1 MNIKPK
7 LYLNES
13 PQTAEEGSLAFAR
26 NMKIDD
32 DGNLTTD
39 YGYLAISEN
48 IDNEHTWNTSSIV
61 GHIVGL
67 DNKIYFLTH
76 EVISDIPTSNIY
88 EYDELTKA
96 VNIIDSAWSY
106 SGGKISGYV
115 NTNISGEKILTI
127 AEVKANDSDPD
138 IPIKHI
144 NLSYCSSSDNES
156 IYTQTPEI
164 PIANIALY
172 DTYVKTIPNGVY
184 VFFIRYEIRTG
195 VYTNWFLA
203 SRPIF
208 GGVSEKTNTIQG
220 GLKYINLHKDS
231 AKSFI
236 LDVTYINETAKA
248 YYSGFQIG
256 FIITHDEATDA
267 RIWKSFKMTDTRL
280 YFDYDEIQEANID
293 DLTET
298 TYRLTNV
305 GNVTNFKNKLYIANY
320 KESDFN
326 PNIADIAS
334 KLTLAKDVDTTPISF
349 NKNITF
355 NTKTL
360 VWNNAAGYY
369 DKDSNNDTI
378 ASLASTIIA
387 NNVFDFNISNFSKG
401 ETTELDRCV
410 RFDLRWSHANDPDL
424 ATIHNI
430 YTDLYNDGV
439 FGPNADTA
447 YGNGRIGIQQSD
459 YDGGVWVFTR
469 HTTKH
474 TWDDLGLTFIYGS
487 VSDTDVNS
495 LNDARE
501 GVFKFK
507 VNTDHYNIAGHT
519 NVGWIS
525 RNVGF
530 DTKARSAIDSNVK
543 AEVEGKTY
551 FAKFYAE
558 ITSGT
563 KVYKIGYHSYMDK
576 PNYVGYAYDQY
587 NYLQNQGYWLDLEL
601 SNTLD
606 TSNIQSSIQT
616 WTTNIIKQYIVGID
630 ENGTPIL
637 SIDGELIYCSSISF
651 TCKRFKFSLESEEIL
666 NDTDNFYKR
675 YYVSLKSTDFK
686 CLSMFTVKNSKITV
700 TVDNDSFTQSSVL
713 MPRSVYQPYLHLID
727 KYGVITNGYKLPNTI
742 DTTAASSPDPTTTKL
757 KYSIDTTISNLDLKD
772 YKGFF
777 ISLDNVGDV
786 VMELFGYMKIGTTS
800 IAYCLELDT
809 LLYTATDNIT
819 VVTEHMGITDSAKYY
834 PSSTINP
841 ITAFGNCGY
850 VAWESGTYDYSNTRL
865 YIKISRSN
873 IGKTKRLIK
882 ATPYLPLTAATN
894 VSITDG
900 FYGAYLCIVKKPTFK
915 LSSNVYVAGTEIFGV
930 NRTSALT
937 LNDYNNYIQ
946 LQNSMSYVIRS
957 NFNLNYLSLTE
968 DLNDIY
974 FSVGSASSGIK
985 QLIKV
990 INSATLSNIYEL
1002 KSMYKDFFNKIFSEI
1017 SETNKIRFDNT
1028 LRVSNILSDETF
1040 NNSVFKF
1047 EAKNYYN
1054 IPTDRGIIVNLFSI
1068 SNIIYAHTEASLY
1081 KFNGNQT
1088 IMSSD
1093 KDIAL
1098 AESDPFT
1105 NGIEQ
1110 VIDSQYGYGGI
1121 VNKEAGC
1128 ITFESYVFYDQNS
1141 NRIFAYNGNN
1151 QLTPIDASIHKL
1163 LAYYKPKKCITVHDE
1178 ANHRI
1183 LFEFTSSKP
1192 DNEVVNDNNTFCISF
1207 NYKSK
1212 SFVSLHDLTLQ
1223 NSFNSKYFVYSYI
1236 NGLIRLFEQ
1245 TATIDTTILNQTY
1258 NIQKLYGNATIE
1270 SLINYGSRLN
1280 TISPSCI
1287 GVSIIMFPK
1296 ANDLESLDSV
1306 SIVAKVQEK
1315 AVVSHNN
1322 RSYNTIAIPLT
1333 VAAIPIKSMF
1343 ITTDLCTST
1352 IVDTAVNDTARPN
1365 SLLDY
1370 KGFKYDKGKWTSN
1383 YFRNAENNINIYQY
1397 PQQPRADQTPNSDN
1411 NSLVYGRYFVI
1422 NLCFITNKPIKI
1434 ENIDINPK
1442 SY

>member
-13 PQTAEEGSLAFAR
+13 PQTAEEASLAFAR
-26 NMKIDD
+26 NMRIDD
-32 DGNLTTD
+32 DGNLTSD
-39 YGYLAISEN
+39 YGYLSISEN
-48 IDNEHTWNTSSIV
+48 IDDNTTWNTSSIV
-61 GHIVGL
+61 GHIIGL
-67 DNKIYFLTH
+67 DNKIYFLTY
-76 EVISDIPTSNIY
+76 EVISDVPTSNIY
-88 EYDELTKA
+88 EYDELTKE
-96 VNIIDSAWSY
+96 VKVIDSAWSY

-127 AEVKANDSDPD
+127 AEVKANSTDDD

-144 NLSYCSSSDNES
+144 NLSYCSSNDNES

-164 PIANIALY
+164 PIANITLY
-172 DTYVKTIPNGVY
+172 NTYVKTIPNGVY
-184 VFFIRYEIRTG
+184 VFFIRYEIRSG

-248 YYSGFQIG
+248 YYNGFQIG
-256 FIITHDEATDA
+256 FIISHDEATDA

-280 YFDYDEIQEANID
+280 YFDYDEIQETNID

-320 KESDFN
+320 DESNFN
-326 PNIADIAS
+326 PDIADIAS
-334 KLTLAKDVDTTPISF
+334 KITLNKDVDTTPISF

-355 NTKTL
+355 NGKTL
-360 VWNNAAGYY
+360 VWNNALGYY
-369 DKDSNNDTI
+369 DKDSENSSI

-410 RFDLRWSHANDPDL
+410 RFDLRWSHNNDPDL

-430 YTDLYNDGV
+430 YTTLYDDGV
-439 FGPNADTA
+439 FGPNVDTA
-447 YGNGRIGIQQSD
+447 YGNGRIGIVQTD
-459 YDGGVWVFTR
+459 YDGGVWVFGR

-495 LNDARE
+495 LDDARE

-507 VNTDHYNIAGHT
+507 TNTDHYNISGHSI
-519 NVGWIS
+519 VGWIS

-530 DTKARSAIDSNVK
+530 DTKARSAIDSNIK
-543 AEVEGKTY
+543 SEVEGKSC
-551 FAKFYAE
+551 FGKFYAE

-563 KVYKIGYHSYMDK
+563 KVYKIGYNAHMDK
-576 PNYVGYAYDQY
+576 PNYVGYAYDSY
-587 NYLQNQGYWLDLEL
+587 NYLQSEFYYLDLEL
-601 SNTLD
+601 ADTLD
-606 TSNIQSSIQT
+606 TSNIDTSIQT

-637 SIDGELIYCSSISF
+637 SINGDLVYCSSISF
-651 TCKRFKFSLESEEIL
+651 TCKRFKFSVESEEIL
-666 NDTDNFYKR
+666 NDTDNFFKR
-675 YYVSLKSTDFK
+675 YYVSLKTTEFK
-686 CLSMFTVKNSKITV
+686 CLSMFTVKNNKITV
-700 TVDNDSFTQSSVL
+700 TVNNDSFTQSSVL

-742 DTTAASSPDPTTTKL
+742 DTTASTSPDPTTTKL
-757 KYSIDTTISNLDLKD
+757 KYSIDSTIANLDLKD

-786 VMELFGYMKIGTTS
+786 VMELFGYMKVGTTS

-809 LLYTATDNIT
+809 MLYTATDNIT
-819 VVTEHMGITDSAKYY
+819 IVTEHMGITDSAKYY
-834 PSSTINP
+834 PSSTVNP
-841 ITAFGNCGY
+841 IQAFGNCGY
-850 VAWESGTYDYSNTRL
+850 VAWESGNYDYTNTRL

-873 IGKTKRLIK
+873 IGKIRKLTK
-882 ATPYLPLTAATN
+882 ATPYLPLAAATN

-900 FYGAYLCIVKKPTFK
+900 FYGGYLCIVKKPTYN

-930 NRTSALT
+930 NRTSTLT

-990 INSATLSNIYEL
+990 INSATLSYIYEL
-1002 KSMYKDFFNKIFSEI
+1002 KAMYKDFFNKTFIEQTEI
-1017 SETNKIRFDNT
+1017 NKTRFDNT
-1028 LRVSNILSDETF
+1028 IRVSNVLSDETF

-1054 IPTDRGIIVNLFSI
+1054 IPTDRGIVISLFAI
-1068 SNIIYAHTEASLY
+1068 GNMIYAHTEASLY

-1141 NRIFAYNGNN
+1141 NRIFAYNGNS
-1151 QLTPIDASIHKL
+1151 QLLAIDAPIRKL
-1163 LAYYKPKKCITVHDE
+1163 LSYYKPKKCVTVHDE
-1178 ANHRI
+1178 VNHRI
-1183 LFEFTSSKP
+1183 LFEFTSGRG
-1192 DNEVVNDNNTFCISF
+1192 DNEVTNDNNTFCISF

-1245 TATIDTTILNQTY
+1245 TDTIDNTILNQTY
-1258 NIQKLYGNATIE
+1258 NIKKLYGNATIE
-1270 SLINYGSRLN
+1270 SLINYGSNIN
-1280 TISPSCI
+1280 TISPTCI
-1287 GVSIIMFPK
+1287 GVSIVMFPK
-1296 ANDLESLDSV
+1296 TSDLDVLNSVEILANIQD
-1306 SIVAKVQEK
+1306 K
-1315 AVVSHNN
+1315 AIIGHTG
-1322 RSYNTIAIPLT
+1322 RSYNTIAIPLN
-1333 VAAIPIKSMF
+1333 VNQIPIQAMF
-1343 ITTDLCTST
+1343 ITTDVCTST
-1352 IVDTAVNDTARPN
+1352 IVNTAVNDTARPN
-1365 SLLDY
+1365 TLLDY

-1383 YFRNAENNINIYQY
+1383 YFRNAINNANIYDY
-1397 PQQPRADQTPNSDN
+1397 PNQPRNDQTPNSDN

-1422 NLCFITNKPIKI
+1422 NLFFKTNKPIKI
-1434 ENIDINPK
+1434 ESIDINSK